1 MPFTAEQF
9 FQVFARYNLTVFPAQ
24 IALVLLAV
32 AAVFAARRETA
43 AGDRAAAAILGFF
56 WLWMGLVYHLAF
68 FTAIN
73 PAAYPFAAFFVLEGL
88 LFFAFAGSRRRLRF
102 RSGGDARGIAGAALV
117 IFALIAYPFI
127 GHLAG
132 HIFPLNPT
140 FGLPCP
146 TTIFTCGLLL
156 WSRSRA
162 AGLVAAVPL
171 VWTAIGGS
179 AAFYLG
185 VWEDLGL
192 LAAGA
197 ASAVLMA
204 RSRDRLKEIL

>member
-9 FQVFARYNLTVFPAQ
+9 FQVFARYNLAVFPAQ

-32 AAVFAARRETA
+32 TAVLAARRKTA
-43 AGDRAAAAILGFF
+43 AGDRTAAAILGLL
-56 WLWMGLVYHLAF
+56 WLWMGLVYHLVF

-73 PAAYPFAAFFVLEGL
+73 PAAYLFGALFALEGL
-88 LFFAFAGSRRRLRF
+88 LFFAAAGRRRLHFRF
-102 RSGGDARGIAGAALV
+102 LEDARGIAGASLL
-117 IFALIAYPFI
+117 IFALIGYPFI

-132 HIFPLNPT
+132 RFFPLNPT

-146 TTIFTCGLLL
+146 TVIFTCGLLL
-156 WSRSRA
+156 WSRDRA
-162 AGLVAAVPL
+162 AAKLAVVPL

-179 AAFYLG
+179 ASFYFG

-192 LAAGA
+192 WAAGLTVA
-197 ASAVLMA
+197 ALMLMG
-204 RSRDRLKEIL
+204 RYRLKEIL